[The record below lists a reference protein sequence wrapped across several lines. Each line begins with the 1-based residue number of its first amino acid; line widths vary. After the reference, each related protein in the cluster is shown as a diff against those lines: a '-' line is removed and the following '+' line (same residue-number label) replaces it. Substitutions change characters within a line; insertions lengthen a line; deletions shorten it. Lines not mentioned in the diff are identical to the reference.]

1 MTSQTS
7 LRCSVL
13 RGGTSK
19 GLYFHAADLPEDVAT
34 RDRVLLAAM
43 GSPDVRE
50 IDGMGGGHP
59 LTSKVAVV
67 RRSTRPDADLDYL
80 FLQVWPDR
88 AEVSD
93 NQNCGNLLA
102 GVGPFALEEGL
113 IPPSGDVTE
122 VRIWMENTASLCVA
136 RVETPGGVVRYDG
149 ATHIDGVPG
158 TAAPIPIEF
167 LDVAG
172 STCGALLPTGHAV
185 DVVEGI
191 EVTCVDNGMP
201 VVCLRAADVG
211 LTGYEEPSVIEAD
224 AEACATVERI
234 RLAVGPL
241 MNLGDVT
248 DKTVPK
254 MSLLAPAKNGG
265 VVTTRTFIPRR
276 VHEAIG
282 VFGAVS
288 VATACLIP
296 GSVAHGLAD
305 LTSVATPVTLD
316 VEHPTGYFSVS
327 LDVTSDASST
337 RVNYAALVRTAR
349 LLMRGEVFVPSAL
362 WAGT

>member
-1 MTSQTS
+1 MTQQTPI
-7 LRCSVL
+7 RCLVF

-19 GLYFHAADLPEDVAT
+19 GLYFHHKDLPSDVHT
-34 RDRVLLAAM
+34 RDAVLLAAM

-59 LTSKVAVV
+59 LTSKVAIIKKSS
-67 RRSTRPDADLDYL
+67 RSDADIDYL

-113 IPPSGDVTE
+113 LKATGATTDVL
-122 VRIWMENTASLCVA
+122 IWMENTQSLAVA
-136 RVETPGGVVRYDG
+136 RLETPGGSVLYEG
-149 ATHIDGVPG
+149 NTHIDGVPG
-158 TAAPIPIEF
+158 TSAAIPLNF

-172 STCGALLPTGHAV
+172 STCGSLLPTGNAADEV
-185 DVVEGI
+185 DGVR
-191 EVTCVDNGMP
+191 VTCIDNGMP
-201 VVCLRAADVG
+201 VVCLAASDVG
-211 LTGYEEPSVIEAD
+211 LSGYEDPAEIEAN
-224 AEACATVERI
+224 AEVCEKVERI
-234 RLAVGPL
+234 RLATGPL

-248 DKTVPK
+248 SKTVPK
-254 MSLLAPAKNGG
+254 VSLLAPAKEGG
-265 VVTTRTFIPRR
+265 VIATRTFIPTR

-296 GSVAHGLAD
+296 GSVAHEIAGLD
-305 LTSVATPVTLD
+305 LGDGPVTLD
-316 VEHPTGYFSVS
+316 VEHPTGFFSVS
-327 LDVTSDASST
+327 VDVNVDKGEV
-337 RVNYAALVRTAR
+337 RVNSAALVRTAR
-349 LLMRGEVFVPSAL
+349 LLMRGEVLVPSSV
-362 WAGT
+362 WSGQ